1 MKRFILFVLLIS
13 ALGFMLDARE
23 ETTQQERIVKLNV
36 SEDCKLEIDSLDRD
50 IATITEH
57 EGEYYVYTANKVS
70 VYPPNKTQFAERH
83 LTIEEPGKG
92 GLFFKRSN
100 PSEVAKV
107 SNPSLSFNK
116 DYVIGYDTGR
126 FPRAKFSVAGKVFY
140 LCRPEYHRIDSTK
153 LLIDTVG
160 FHQNKVKVIKDT
172 LSFSKKDTLHTIT
185 IIEPKHAVFMSCAY
199 NGTDLFPN
207 KLSFPVKE
215 FNDLQREDR
224 YSLEIPSNIWEQ
236 FATGDNLYI
245 TMAVLDETGAFDT
258 EYVQTYHIKVEEQV
272 QPILMYVLIAIA
284 VLLVLAI
291 IVFVI
296 VRRRKRH
303 NKSNVKTDIKEDTPK
318 AVNVAVTEVTETPEV
333 ATNADAPVDTTLEDQ
348 LKQKDISI
356 SVYLDEI
363 ERLKD
368 EIEDLKASEEE
379 KDNLISELSNEVQG
393 QSEKI
398 NVLTI
403 KCNDYEKK
411 VKDQENTIKADKE
424 NIKKQNEIIVSLENE
439 HKQEIT
445 DLKQEITDLKKD
457 HEYECGR
464 FLTEINA
471 LQSKIAALTSS
482 WADDKK
488 GVLNFF
494 TRYIENLDQT
504 VNVVLKDADPD
515 SQAYME
521 ISQLA
526 DSMNGYLVFKNKAV
540 EILAETTRPINQVEK
555 LLVELL
561 ITDINYEKSWVNTI
575 ARLYA
580 YSQVP
585 ELESIFGYYDSNAVD
600 IKRLF
605 RTLENLTELFGVSN
619 LQVPVLFRD
628 EFTSKKFEY
637 KNTNLVIPQLY
648 PEYVELLKPMVVYDF
663 SRVGYTYVGEIVKPI
678 VAYNTNN

>member
-13 ALGFMLDARE
+13 VLGFMLDAKE

-57 EGEYYVYTANKVS
+57 EGEYYVYTANKVN
-70 VYPPNKTQFAERH
+70 VYPPNDTKFANKR

-92 GLFFKRSN
+92 GLFFKRSK
-100 PSEVAKV
+100 PSEVANV
-107 SNPSLSFNK
+107 TNPSLSFNK
-116 DYVIGYDTGR
+116 NYIIGYDTGS
-126 FPRAKFSVAGKVFY
+126 FPRVKFSVAGKVFY

-199 NGTDLFPN
+199 NGKELFPN

-215 FNDLQREDR
+215 FNDLQRIDS

-236 FATGDNLYI
+236 FATGGNLYVR
-245 TMAVLDETGAFDT
+245 MAVLDETGAFDA
-258 EYVQTYHIKVEEQV
+258 EYIQTYHIKVEEQD
-272 QPILMYVLIAIA
+272 QPILTYVLIAVA
-284 VLLVLAI
+284 VLLVLTI

-318 AVNVAVTEVTETPEV
+318 VVNVETEVTETPEV

-348 LKQKDISI
+348 LKQKDIII

-363 ERLKD
+363 ERLKG
-368 EIEDLKASEEE
+368 ELEDLKASKEK
-379 KDNLISELSNEVQG
+379 KDNLISELTDEVKG

-424 NIKKQNEIIVSLENE
+424 NIKKQDEIIVSLENE

-445 DLKQEITDLKKD
+445 DLKKD

-464 FLTEINA
+464 FMTEIND

-488 GVLNFF
+488 GVVNFF
-494 TRYIENLDQT
+494 TRYVENLDQT
-504 VNVVLKDADPD
+504 VNVVLNDADPD

-561 ITDINYEKSWVNTI
+561 ITDMNYEKSWVNTI

-605 RTLENLTELFGVSN
+605 RSLENLTELFGVSD

>member
-1 MKRFILFVLLIS
+1 MKRFILFVFLIS
-13 ALGFMLDARE
+13 AMGFMLDAKE

-36 SEDCKLEIDSLDRD
+36 SEECKLEIDSLDRD

-57 EGEYYVYTANKVS
+57 EGEYYVYTANKVN
-70 VYPPNKTQFAERH
+70 VCPPNASKFAGKR

-92 GLFFKRSN
+92 GLFFQRTK
-100 PSEVAKV
+100 PSEVAIV
-107 SNPSLSFNK
+107 SNPSLSFNNH
-116 DYVIGYDTGR
+116 YIIGYDTGS
-126 FPRAKFSVAGKVFY
+126 FPRVKFSVAGKVFY

-185 IIEPKHAVFMSCAY
+185 IIEPKHAVFMSCSY
-199 NGTDLFPN
+199 NDKELFPN
-207 KLSFPVKE
+207 RLSFPVKE
-215 FNDLQREDR
+215 FNDLQRIDR

-236 FATGDNLYI
+236 FATGGNLYVR
-245 TMAVLDETGAFDT
+245 MAVLDETGAFDA
-258 EYVQTYHIKVEEQV
+258 EYIQTYHIKVEEQE
-272 QPILMYVLIAIA
+272 QATLMYVLIAVA

-348 LKQKDISI
+348 LKQKDIII
-356 SVYLDEI
+356 SDYLDEI
-363 ERLKD
+363 ERQQA
-368 EIEDLKASEEE
+368 EIEDMKASKEE
-379 KDNLISELSNEVQG
+379 KDNRISELTDEVKD

-398 NVLTI
+398 NELTI

-424 NIKKQNEIIVSLENE
+424 NIKKQDEIIVSLKNE
-439 HKQEIT
+439 H
-445 DLKQEITDLKKD
+445 KQEITDLKKD

-464 FLTEINA
+464 FLTKIND
-471 LQSKIAALTSS
+471 LQSKIATLTSS

-488 GVLNFF
+488 GVVNFF
-494 TRYIENLDQT
+494 TRYVENLDQT
-504 VNVVLKDADPD
+504 VNVVLNDADPD

-561 ITDINYEKSWVNTI
+561 ITDMNYEKSWVNTI

-600 IKRLF
+600 IKHLF
-605 RTLENLTELFGVSN
+605 RSLENLTELFGVSD
-619 LQVPVLFRD
+619 LQLPVLFRD